1 MFQLYLFL
9 AVLSLYLQRAVADT
23 VIVGAQDPRIVY
35 QNQTTWSLVRPGLKN
50 CPGQMLTEKVGDYAE
65 FEFEGDSIAV
75 YGSVGIPGGV
85 IGIAFDDVANYTVD
99 RYTLRPRCNGQLF
112 YESGIQFGPH
122 RITLTLM
129 QPQRLLIQSIRYTRP
144 MKPTPHIPSVIAT
157 GAVAFIAL
165 LGAIALQLFKTR
177 RWRSFNR
184 RRAGDISYDASN
196 LPPFLN
202 TASLPSTAKTTSD
215 SGTLQS
221 TNATVNE
228 K

>member
-1 MFQLYLFL
+1 MFRLCLFL

-23 VIVGAQDPRIVY
+23 VTVGANDPRITY
-35 QNQTTWSLVRPGLKN
+35 QNQSTWSLVQPGPN
-50 CPGQMLTEKVGDYAE
+50 SCPGQMLTEKVGEYAE

-75 YGSVGIPGGV
+75 IGSVGGWGGV
-85 IGIAFDDVANYTVD
+85 IGIAFDEVANYTVD
-99 RYTLRPRCNGQLF
+99 RYTLRPRCNGLLF
-112 YESGIQFGPH
+112 YEDDIQFGPH
-122 RITLTLM
+122 KITLTLM
-129 QPQRLLIQSIRYTRP
+129 QPKRLLIHSIRYTRP
-144 MKPTPHIPSVIAT
+144 MKPTLHIPSVIAT
-157 GAVAFIAL
+157 GAVAVIAL

-184 RRAGDISYDASN
+184 RRAGDISYDASS
-196 LPPFLN
+196 LPPFSK
-202 TASLPSTAKTTSD
+202 TASRPSTAKTTSD